1 MSKNDLSQLRVEFL
15 SNKIT
20 KQSYIDQAFEIHKM
34 LFRYK
39 DVLKDS
45 DIAKIEIIDGDIV
58 VTSRQDKIKMYIDFD
73 DKRSTQLEI
82 LNFGT
87 YEGDDSV
94 LMYELI
100 QPNHV
105 IFDIGANLGW
115 YSLNFSKLAHDGKV
129 YAFEPLPK
137 TFEKCQRNLAL
148 NESQNVDLFN
158 LALSDKEGEI
168 KFFYNEKSS
177 GSSSM
182 KDLLELEDTI
192 EVTCKLSTL
201 DRFLDAHGGS
211 IDFIKCDV
219 EGAELLVFQGAR
231 NTLKVAQPIVF
242 TEMLRKWSA
251 KYDYHPNDIIDLF
264 KEYDY
269 ECFYAKHKQLVKI
282 SQVTEETLE
291 TNFFFLHSVK
301 HRNLIEHYESK

>member
-1 MSKNDLSQLRVEFL
+1 MNKNNLSQLRVDFL
-15 SNKIT
+15 SNKVT

-34 LFRYK
+34 LFQYK
-39 DVLKDS
+39 DILKDS
-45 DIAKIEIIDGDIV
+45 DIAKIEIIDSDII

-82 LNFGT
+82 LNFGN
-87 YEGDDSV
+87 YERNESI

-100 QPNHV
+100 EPNHV

-115 YSLNFSKLAHDGKV
+115 YSLNFSKLAPNGKV
-129 YAFEPLPK
+129 FAFEPLPK
-137 TFEKCQRNLAL
+137 TYVKCQRNLEL
-148 NESQNVDLFN
+148 NESQNIDLHN
-158 LALSDKEGEI
+158 IALSDKEGEV

-182 KDLLELEDTI
+182 KNLLELEDTI
-192 EVTCKLSTL
+192 EIKCKLSTL
-201 DRFLDAHGGS
+201 DSFLDLHGGA

-231 NTLKVAQPIVF
+231 NTLKVAKPIVF

-251 KYDYHPNDIIDLF
+251 KYEYHPNDIINLF

-269 ECFYAKHKQLVKI
+269 ECFYSNNKHLVKI
-282 SQVTEETLE
+282 NKITDETLE

-301 HRNLIEHYESK
+301 HRNLIMNYESK

>member
-1 MSKNDLSQLRVEFL
+1 MSENNLSQLKIDFL

-20 KQSYIDQAFEIHKM
+20 KQAYIDQAFDTHKK
-34 LFRYK
+34 LFEYK

-45 DIAKIEIIDGDIV
+45 DIAKIEIIDNDIII
-58 VTSRQDKIKMYIDFD
+58 TSRQDAIKMYVDFD

-87 YEGDDSV
+87 YEGGDSL

-100 QPNHV
+100 APNHV

-115 YSLNFSKLAHDGKV
+115 YSLNFSKLAPHGKV

-137 TFEKCQRNLAL
+137 TFTKCQRNLEL
-148 NESQNVDLFN
+148 NGAQNVDLHNF
-158 LALSDKEGEI
+158 ALSTKEGEI

-182 KDLLELEDTI
+182 KNLLELEDTVEI
-192 EVTCKLSTL
+192 TCELSTL
-201 DRFLDAHGGS
+201 DIFVEAHGGV

-219 EGAELLVFQGAR
+219 EGAELLVFQGAI
-231 NTLKVAQPIVF
+231 NTLKVAKPIIF

-251 KYDYHPNDIIDLF
+251 KYDYHPNDIIALF

-269 ECFYAKHKQLVKI
+269 ECFYSNGNTLHKI
-282 SQVTEETLE
+282 AEVTEETSQ
-291 TNFFFLHSVK
+291 TNFFFLHSTK
-301 HRNLIEHYESK
+301 HRNLIEEYES